1 MRYAIQNDT
10 SNSKE
15 LFHIDPDIGV
25 IFLKRSLDHE
35 SHDSHHFTVIA
46 IDRGV
51 PSLSSTAHVW
61 VSVIDMNDNP
71 PKFEQPSYSCVLSEH
86 AERGQ
91 FVTVVT
97 ASDPDFVDDKL
108 IYTIVGGND
117 QQTYNIDQNTGIITL
132 INMQNFG
139 EQKLTLLNVSVTD
152 GVYTSFARVK
162 VEILPANRHNP
173 KFPNPVIEVTVME
186 NQLPGRLVTNAIA
199 TDEDFGD
206 YGEITYFIPSELM
219 REVFDIN
226 KQSGE
231 IITKKKLDREYR
243 KLYEIPVMASDGG
256 GKSGFVM
263 VRVKVGDENDNP
275 PVFLLGEYKATI
287 PGNLKLNTVFL
298 NVKATDADE
307 GDAARIEYSIYEP
320 PDSKAKGLFGINP
333 ESGALFLIKNASAWE
348 NQLFQV
354 FIRAED
360 KGLKSHD
367 ADVPLNIYIMGP
379 QDVPP
384 LFERMNEKFFYSEAS
399 VVGTVITKLKTVTNS
414 SVKYRILPGAEE
426 LSLFAIDQNG
436 QITLVQALDREIR
449 DHYLIGVLAET
460 DSSPP
465 LTALAEISLQVLDEN
480 DHAPKFESNPYFLNL
495 AENIDEGMAILK
507 VVAYDKDLGS
517 NGEVRYSF
525 GADIGDLANVF
536 TVDAYTGWISTLV
549 QLDKEKQPEYK
560 FQVYR
565 LTLFS
570 FSSSYSS
577 IL

>member
-10 SNSKE
+10 SNSKD
-15 LFHIDPDIGV
+15 LFHIDPDEGI

-108 IYTIVGGND
+108 TYTIVGGND

-173 KFPNPVIEVTVME
+173 KFPNPVIEVTVNE

-206 YGEITYFIPSELM
+206 YGEITYSIPSELI
-219 REVFDIN
+219 REVFEIN

-231 IITKKKLDREYR
+231 ITTKKKLDREYQ
-243 KLYEIPVMASDGG
+243 KLYEIPVMATDGG

-287 PGNLKLNTVFL
+287 PGNLSLNTVFL

-320 PDSKAKGLFGINP
+320 PVSEAKGLFGINS

-360 KGLKSHD
+360 KGLKSHH

-384 LFERMNEKFFYSEAS
+384 LFERMNEKFFFSEAS

-414 SVKYRILPGAEE
+414 TVKYRILPGVEE
-426 LSLFAIDQNG
+426 STLFAIDQNG

-449 DHYLIGVLAET
+449 DHHLIGVLAET

-465 LTALAEISLQVLDEN
+465 LTAMAEISLQVLDEN
-480 DHAPKFESNPYFLNL
+480 DHAPKFESNPYFLSL
-495 AENIDEGMAILK
+495 AENIDEGTPILK
-507 VVAYDKDLGS
+507 VVAHDKDLGS

-560 FQVYR
+560 FQVCR
-565 LTLFS
+565 FLF
-570 FSSSYSS
+570 FNF
-577 IL
+577 

>member
-10 SNSKE
+10 NNSKD
-15 LFHIDPDIGV
+15 LFHIDPDEGI

-61 VSVIDMNDNP
+61 VTVIDMNDNP
-71 PKFEQPSYSCVLSEH
+71 PKFEQPSYSCVLSED

-139 EQKLTLLNVSVTD
+139 DQKLTLLNVSVTD
-152 GVYTSFARVK
+152 GVYTSFTRVK
-162 VEILPANRHNP
+162 IERLPANRHNP
-173 KFPNPVIEVTVME
+173 KFPNPVIEVSVME
-186 NQLPGRLVTNAIA
+186 NQLPGRLVTNVVA
-199 TDEDFGD
+199 TDDDFGD
-206 YGEITYFIPSELM
+206 YGEIFYSIPSDMM
-219 REVFDIN
+219 REVFDVN
-226 KQSGE
+226 RQTGE
-231 IITKKKLDREYR
+231 ITTRKKLDREYR
-243 KLYEIPVMASDGG
+243 KLYEIPVMATDGG

-287 PGNLKLNTVFL
+287 PGNQSLNSVFL
-298 NVKATDADE
+298 KIKATDADE
-307 GDAARIEYSIYEP
+307 GDSAKIEYSIYEP

-333 ESGALFLIKNASAWE
+333 ESGGLFLIKNATPWE

-360 KGLKSHD
+360 KGLKSQH

-379 QDVPP
+379 QDIPP
-384 LFERMNEKFFYSEAS
+384 IFERVDEKFFFSEAS
-399 VVGTVITKLKTVTNS
+399 VVGTMITRLKTVTNS
-414 SVKYRILPGAEE
+414 SVKYRIIPGVEAS
-426 LSLFAIDQNG
+426 SLFTIDQNG
-436 QITLVQALDREIR
+436 QITLTEPLDREVR
-449 DHYLIGVLAET
+449 DHHLIGILAET

-465 LTALAEISLQVLDEN
+465 LTAFTEISLQVLDEN
-480 DHAPKFESNPYFLNL
+480 DHAPKFESNPYVLSL
-495 AENIDEGMAILK
+495 AENIDEGTAILK
-507 VVAYDKDLGS
+507 VVARDEDLGS

-536 TVDAYTGWISTLV
+536 TVDAYTGWVSTLV

-560 FQVYR
+560 FQVR
-565 LTLFS
+565 AI
-570 FSSSYSS
+570 SY
-577 IL
+577 IFHF